1 MMNYFYAQVY
11 TQIYLFFLTSETF
24 DSSIEKLQSMPAF
37 FEDAM
42 DWGIDASY
50 KAMGFMS
57 LMALAVYLFKK

>member
-1 MMNYFYAQVY
+1 MNYFCAQVY
-11 TQIYLFFLTSETF
+11 AQIHLFLLTSESF
-24 DSSIEKLQSMPAF
+24 NSSIEKLQSMPAF

-57 LMALAVYLFKK
+57 LMALAIYLFKK